1 MFTSSQIFK
10 HLKPAQKDFVILCTV
25 AIIALVIAV
34 HFDAFDRFAHWYV
47 KQREPWEVEEA
58 LVAIFVLSFC
68 FAIFSYRRW
77 KELILEVQERE
88 KIEKALKEQTES
100 LNTLMDTIPNPIFYT
115 DVDGRYTGCNKTF
128 EDSNGSVSVFEVSV
142 PVGQKLMAP
151 AHKNDAYEEILYGIK
166 GVLTWT
172 VDGTLIEVGPGQA
185 LCIPRGAVHRFDNLG
200 AEDVKQLAIITPAIM
215 GPAYFR
221 EAAEVIGAA
230 AGNPPDRAK
239 IVEVFRR
246 HGMTVAEPEPF
257 K

>member
-1 MFTSSQIFK
+1 MTSVKGGVIVRQSSARVNPSEETIKIGPLGIRFL
-10 HLKPAQKDFVILCTV
+10 LK
-25 AIIALVIAV
+25 
-34 HFDAFDRFAHWYV
+34 
-47 KQREPWEVEEA
+47 
-58 LVAIFVLSFC
+58 
-68 FAIFSYRRW
+68 
-77 KELILEVQERE
+77 
-88 KIEKALKEQTES
+88 
-100 LNTLMDTIPNPIFYT
+100 
-115 DVDGRYTGCNKTF
+115 G